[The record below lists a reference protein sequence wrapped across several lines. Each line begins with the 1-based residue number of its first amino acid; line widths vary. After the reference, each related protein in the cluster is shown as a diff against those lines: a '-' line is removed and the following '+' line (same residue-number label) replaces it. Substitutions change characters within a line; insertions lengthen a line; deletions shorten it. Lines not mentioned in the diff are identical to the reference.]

1 MLLGDYDGDLE
12 LFLRDFCRGILVHS
26 LKLTGRTFEVLTLY
40 KRARSCKKA
49 FVLFILKVTLGGLY
63 LSGDVCSKGV
73 TEGTERVQLRKHR
86 GKFYLEAGMG
96 LIFES
101 RNLSSLDFGK

>member
-1 MLLGDYDGDLE
+1 M
-12 LFLRDFCRGILVHS
+12 RDFCRGILVHA
-26 LKLTGRTFEVLTLY
+26 LKLTGRTFEVLALY
-40 KRARSCKKA
+40 KRTCPCKKA
-49 FVLFILKVTLGGLY
+49 FVLFILKATLSGVY

-73 TEGTERVQLRKHR
+73 TEGTERVQLRKHW

-96 LIFES
+96 FIFES

>member
-1 MLLGDYDGDLE
+1 M
-12 LFLRDFCRGILVHS
+12 RDFCRGILVHT
-26 LKLTGRTFEVLTLY
+26 LKLTGSTFEVLTLY
-40 KRARSCKKA
+40 KRARSCKNA
-49 FVLFILKVTLGGLY
+49 LVFLILEVTLSGLY
-63 LSGDVCSKGV
+63 LSGDVCSKRV

-86 GKFYLEAGMG
+86 GKFNLEAGMG